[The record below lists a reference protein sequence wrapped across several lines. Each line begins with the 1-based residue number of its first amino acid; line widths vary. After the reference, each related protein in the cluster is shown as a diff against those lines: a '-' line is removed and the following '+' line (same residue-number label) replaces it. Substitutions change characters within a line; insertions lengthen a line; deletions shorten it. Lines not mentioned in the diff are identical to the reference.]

1 MLRVFINDG
10 AQRTLEIHNF
20 RCGRS
25 FAERDGMLTIA
36 EMTDARD
43 SLRQAEGLA
52 ARIRGVF
59 LSAGYIQGARVLND
73 VIGLLADE
81 VAALDKA
88 ISGSKP

>member
-1 MLRVFINDG
+1 
-10 AQRTLEIHNF
+10 
-20 RCGRS
+20 
-25 FAERDGMLTIA
+25 MLTIA

-59 LSAGYIQGARVLND
+59 LSAGYVRGARVLND
-73 VIGLLADE
+73 VIRLLADE